1 MTDATRV
8 ETHAFQTEA
17 RQLLDLMVHSIYSNK
32 DIFLRELVSNASDA
46 LDKLRYESL
55 TQSDLAHFASDPHV
69 RIEAD
74 KAAHT
79 LSVADNGIGMSHDEV
94 VEFIG
99 TIAKSG
105 SREFLTRVKEAKAAG
120 ASPELIGQFGVGFYS
135 SFMVADRVA
144 LVTRSAR
151 EENAWK
157 WESTGEGSYT
167 LEPAERP
174 EPGTTVTLHL
184 KPANEEDS
192 LGDYTDE
199 WKIREIV
206 RHYSDFVNY
215 PIRMRVERT
224 EPELDDEGKPKPG
237 GESKTVVK
245 DETLNSMRA
254 IWTRPESEVEESEY
268 LEFYKHV
275 SHDWAEPLQRIA
287 MKAEGTS
294 EFRALLFIPAHAPY
308 DLFTHEGHTHGIHLY
323 IRRVFIMSDCKE
335 LIPEYLRFLRGV
347 VDSED
352 LSLNISREILQKNR
366 QIEIIRRG
374 LVRKTLDTLGQM
386 RTGDAEKYGTFWGE
400 FGRVLKEGLFQ
411 DQKNRDTLLDLCLF
425 PTTHSP
431 DQPTSLADYVGRMKP
446 GQDKIY
452 FMTGESRT
460 AAEHS
465 PHLEAFREKGCEVL
479 LLTDTVDEIW
489 TQTSHEYK
497 EKSFQS
503 AAKGVAELGSEEERK
518 TAEEERKKKEE
529 TSKSLLEFLCKR
541 LDAYVKEVRISS
553 RLTTS
558 PVCLVG
564 EEHDMSP
571 QIEALLRSSG
581 KEMPPQKRILEIN
594 PAHPV
599 FERLQALFGQNAED
613 PRLGEYAEL
622 LYGQALLAEG
632 LQPPD
637 PAAFSRQLADLMAR
651 AM

>member
-1 MTDATRV
+1 MTDAPRV
-8 ETHAFQTEA
+8 ETHTFQTEA

-55 TQSDLAHFASDPHV
+55 TESPLAAFTSDPHI

-74 KAAHT
+74 KTART
-79 LSVADNGIGMSHDEV
+79 LSIADNGVGMSHDEV
-94 VEFIG
+94 VAFIG

-105 SREFLTRVKEAKAAG
+105 SREFLARVKEAKEAG

-135 SFMVADRVA
+135 SFMVADKVT
-144 LVTRSAR
+144 LLTRSAR
-151 EENAWK
+151 ETAAWK

-184 KPANEEDS
+184 KPAHEEDG

-215 PIRMRVERT
+215 PVRMRVERT
-224 EPELDDEGKPKPG
+224 EPELDDEGKVKKDG
-237 GESKTVVK
+237 KSKTVVK

-254 IWTRPESEVEESEY
+254 IWTRPESEVTDEEY

-275 SHDWAEPLQRIA
+275 SHDWGEPLQRIA

-294 EFRALLFIPAHAPY
+294 EFRALLFIPAKAPF
-308 DLFTHEGHTHGIHLY
+308 DLFTQEGHTHGIHLY

-352 LSLNISREILQKNR
+352 LALNISREILQKNR

-374 LVRKTLDTLGQM
+374 LVRKTLDTLSQM
-386 RTGDAEKYGTFWGE
+386 RTGDAEKYSKFWGE

-411 DQKNRDTLLDLCLF
+411 DAKNRDALLDLCLF

-431 DQPTSLADYVGRMKP
+431 EQPTSLADYVGRMKP

-452 FMTGESRT
+452 FMTGESR
-460 AAEHS
+460 AAVEHS
-465 PHLEAFREKGCEVL
+465 PHLEAFRDKGYEVL

-489 TQTSHEYK
+489 TQTAHEFQ
-497 EKSFQS
+497 EKHFQS
-503 AAKGVAELGSEEERK
+503 VGKGMAELGSEDERK
-518 TAEEERKKKEE
+518 AAEEERKKKEE
-529 TSKSLLEFLCKR
+529 ASKSLLEFLQKR

-571 QIEALLRSSG
+571 QIEALLRASG
-581 KEMPPQKRILEIN
+581 REMPHQKRILEIN
-594 PAHPV
+594 PTHPV
-599 FERLQALFGQNAED
+599 FQRLQALFGQNAED
-613 PRLGEYAEL
+613 ARLGEYAEL